1 MTTFR
6 TWASTIGGVCAA
18 ACFALAPAPAAAQ
31 TDDANY
37 GPYAGTTWSLQTV
50 KKGTGQCMMIAN
62 HGGMGLDRAGTK
74 FVKERYGSGGVTLLE
89 WTGACDA
96 NGLISGK
103 GTLYIDLDET
113 GDYYSKRFIGTAD
126 RGVLNGPVSYNAYYD
141 IEAEEFDELDPDQ
154 PVTFVNGCN
163 NWAGKRA
170 NNCDTRQADRLRS
183 DYLSG
188 RGTAAAKPA
197 APANPKPAPKPV
209 AATPAKPAGP
219 VPVELPPSQTGTLN
233 AEQNAAAA
241 AWLKA
246 DTEAKRI
253 QAEKVA
259 DFERKKAEFDRKQ
272 AEYEKQQA
280 DYRAAT
286 AAHQA
291 EVARIAKANA
301 DIDACNKGDR
311 SRCPAPN

>member
-1 MTTFR
+1 MTRFR
-6 TWASTIGGVCAA
+6 AWTSAIGGLCAA
-18 ACFALAPAPAAAQ
+18 ATMALAPVPAAAQ

-37 GPYAGTTWSLQTV
+37 GPYAGMTWSAMKV
-50 KKGTGQCMMIAN
+50 RNGTGQCTMIVN

-74 FVKERYGSGGVTLLE
+74 FVKERYGSGGVTLIE
-89 WTGACDA
+89 WKGGCDA
-96 NGLISGK
+96 NGLISGR
-103 GTLYIDLDET
+103 GTLYIDLDAT

-126 RGVLNGPVSYNAYYD
+126 RGVFNGPVSYNAYYD
-141 IEAEEFDELDPDQ
+141 IEAEEYDELDPDQ

-163 NWAGKRA
+163 NWAGARA
-170 NNCDTRQADRLRS
+170 NNCDTGQADRLRS
-183 DYLSG
+183 DYLAG
-188 RGTAAAKPA
+188 RGAAARPA
-197 APANPKPAPKPV
+197 APANPKPV
-209 AATPAKPAGP
+209 AAAPAKPGGP

-233 AEQNAAAA
+233 EQQNAAAA

-272 AEYEKQQA
+272 AEYEQQQA

-311 SRCPAPN
+311 ARCPTPN

>member
-1 MTTFR
+1 MTRRKTS
-6 TWASTIGGVCAA
+6 TSTIAGLCAA
-18 ACFALAPAPAAAQ
+18 AAALVAAPAVAQ

-50 KKGTGQCMMIAN
+50 KKGTGQCTMIAN

-74 FVKERYGSGGVTLLE
+74 FVKERYGSGGVVLLE

-113 GDYYSKRFIGTAD
+113 GDYYSKRFVGTAD

-141 IEAEEFDELDPDQ
+141 VDAEEYDELDPDQ

-170 NNCDTRQADRLRS
+170 NNCDTKQADRLRS
-183 DYLSG
+183 DFLAG
-188 RGTAAAKPA
+188 RGTATAAKPA
-197 APANPKPAPKPV
+197 APVAAKPV
-209 AATPAKPAGP
+209 AATPAKPSGP

-233 AEQNAAAA
+233 EQQNAAAA

-246 DTEAKRI
+246 DTEARRI

-291 EVARIAKANA
+291 EVARVAKANA

-311 SRCPAPN
+311 SRCPTPN